1 MIQVFSW
8 KFWKV
13 FKDTF
18 LTEQSKVTAS
28 ECCTKD
34 NPLKILK
41 FSYQEFFSNCE
52 EICSYQRICLQLLKT
67 SFKKISFLCNE
78 IYSINFVLIS
88 FSLNGQANIR
98 STKVLE
104 IRLENI
110 QLKAVNYVDQ
120 KNHLKYV

>member
-1 MIQVFSW
+1 M
-8 KFWKV
+8 
-13 FKDTF
+13 
-18 LTEQSKVTAS
+18 TAS

-41 FSYQEFFSNCE
+41 FSHQEFFSNCE